1 MRKGDWLLIGG
12 VLLLSVAFAY
22 WIPQRQAAST
32 VIVEV
37 DGREAYRYSI
47 REDGEYPI
55 RGYQPAVGRSETT
68 HILHIRNGQVYVEEA
83 RCRDKICER
92 MGKIDNPGQLI
103 VCVPYKVLIRLEG
116 DRVVDTGAHPDA
128 VTR

>member
-1 MRKGDWLLIGG
+1 
-12 VLLLSVAFAY
+12 
-22 WIPQRQAAST
+22 